1 MQPVQRPSRF
11 QITWQLTVMVIF
23 SLSSTDGGCLLYK
36 KRFYFILSSLAMIQ
50 LLRAFM
56 LLMQVLMQIQP
67 TRHYPSCHLVLL
79 MSKCCLLSEILLF
92 PRVNKKVNILKKDYF
107 IYIMLKFSLSFC
119 SLLYMTIY
127 CVEWVNSMIKLLK
140 LYCL

>member
-1 MQPVQRPSRF
+1 
-11 QITWQLTVMVIF
+11 MVIF

-107 IYIMLKFSLSFC
+107 IYIMLFSPFSMWKIGTLPAN
-119 SLLYMTIY
+119 SLFWLIDL
-127 CVEWVNSMIKLLK
+127 CRNL
-140 LYCL
+140 